1 MIQEQNSITVNRPLE
16 EVFSYVADPQN
27 IPHYQKDVVAIE
39 APDKPAKVGARYT
52 ETRKFMGRDMQTTVE
67 LIAFEPNK
75 GFSLKAIDGPV
86 PFEADVTF
94 ERAGDGTK
102 VTTKIK
108 AEPGGFFKLA
118 EGMVAKQLKQSLQED
133 DARLK
138 SVLEGS

>member
-1 MIQEQNSITVNRPLE
+1 MIQEQNSITINRPLE
-16 EVFSYVADPQN
+16 EVFSYVTDPEN
-27 IPHYQKDVVAIE
+27 IPNYQKDVVAIK
-39 APDKPAKVGARYT
+39 APDKPAKVGTRYT
-52 ETRKFMGRDMQTTVE
+52 ETRKFMGRDLETTVE
-67 LIAFEPNK
+67 VTTFEPNK
-75 GFSLKAIDGPV
+75 RFGLKAVDGPV
-86 PFEADVTF
+86 PFEAEVTF
-94 ERAGDGTK
+94 ERAGEGTK